1 MLGREVV
8 YEGNLFTLL
17 SMTTNYCDAQLATN
31 RHRSLRIW
39 YKDPYLALF
48 CTKKAQVLQRQ
59 QISPA
64 DMHHQALA
72 SSQAQTRGFTQGWP
86 VESSSISGLVMRVRG
101 SVMHEGAPNQIPGPS

>member
-1 MLGREVV
+1 MLGGEVV

-17 SMTTNYCDAQLATN
+17 SMATNYCDAQLATN

-39 YKDPYLALF
+39 YKDPSLAMF
-48 CTKKAQVLQRQ
+48 CSKQAWVLQRQ

-72 SSQAQTRGFTQGWP
+72 SSQARPEASHKAGLLSLP
-86 VESSSISGLVMRVRG
+86 ESQVWSCESKG
-101 SVMHEGAPNQIPGPS
+101 